1 MGRRRWDR
9 TPWGAKKHRLG
20 TEEEGMSSIGPH
32 GWPVGQGRG
41 EAGLAGLDEES
52 GKLYSEE
59 AEALR
64 VEETR
69 GL

>member
-20 TEEEGMSSIGPH
+20 TEEEGISSMGHH
-32 GWPVGQGRG
+32 GWPAGQGRG
-41 EAGLAGLDEES
+41 EADLAGVDGES
-52 GKLYSEE
+52 GKHSKE